1 MKNSSFFY
9 ALIELNIAM
18 ILISTSGALGKHIS
32 MPVPI
37 TIGIRALL
45 AAAILLLFCKWK
57 KIPLKIKRTDR
68 FTIFLSGLLMAIH
81 WITYFYALQLS
92 NVAIGMLSLFTY
104 PVITSFLEPLIL
116 KSKFQKM
123 HLLLGGLV
131 LLGIYLLVPSFN
143 FENTYTK
150 AVGFG
155 VFSAFCYSLRNLL
168 TKSKVTTYHGSA
180 LMLYQ
185 LIIIALL
192 LLPALFIFDNSE
204 FSTQW
209 PGIVALAFLTTAV
222 GHTLFLYSFKRFS
235 TTTVSIISSIQP
247 VYGIIIGIIFLKDIP
262 KLITVAGG
270 TLILISVVI
279 ESIRSYQTNTKKVS
293 IQKI

>member
-1 MKNSSFFY
+1 MKKSSFFY
-9 ALIELNIAM
+9 HLIELNIAM

-45 AAAILLLFCKWK
+45 AAIILFLFCKWK
-57 KIPLKIKRTDR
+57 KIPLKIKRNDR
-68 FTIFLSGLLMAIH
+68 LTIFLSGLLMAIH

-131 LLGIYLLVPSFN
+131 LLGIYLLVPSFS

-155 VFSAFCYSLRNLL
+155 FFSAFCYSLRNLL
-168 TKSKVTTYHGSA
+168 TKSKVTTYHGST
-180 LMLYQ
+180 LMWYQ

-192 LLPALFIFDNSE
+192 LLPSLFIFDGSG

-209 PGIVALAFLTTAV
+209 PSIVALAFLTTAV

-262 KLITVAGG
+262 KLITIIGG
-270 TLILISVVI
+270 ILILASVVI
-279 ESIRSYQTNTKKVS
+279 ESIRSYQTNT
-293 IQKI
+293 QNN